1 MGMKIVTVKFKSIPK
16 FYEKEKKYIKTNTV
30 RRYDATDERFK
41 ILKEASEKN
50 RLKFNSLY
58 VIEIINTETGESF
71 KRFIQDVSIW
81 ENLYIITLGSEA

>member
-1 MGMKIVTVKFKSIPK
+1 MGMKIVTAKFKSIPK

-50 RLKFNSLY
+50 GLKFNSLY

>member
-30 RRYDATDERFK
+30 RRYDTTDERFK

-50 RLKFNSLY
+50 GLKFNSLY

>member
-41 ILKEASEKN
+41 ILKEVSEKN
-50 RLKFNSLY
+50 GLKFNSLY

>member
-50 RLKFNSLY
+50 GLKFNSPY

>member
-16 FYEKEKKYIKTNTV
+16 FYEKEKKYIKTNMV

-50 RLKFNSLY
+50 GLKFNSLY

>member
-50 RLKFNSLY
+50 GLKFNSLY
-58 VIEIINTETGESF
+58 VIEITNTETGESF

>member
-50 RLKFNSLY
+50 GLKFNSLY

-81 ENLYIITLGSEA
+81 KNLYIITLGSEA

>member
-16 FYEKEKKYIKTNTV
+16 IYEKEKKYIKTNTV

-50 RLKFNSLY
+50 GLKFNSLY

>member
-1 MGMKIVTVKFKSIPK
+1 MGLKIATVKFKSIPK

-30 RRYDATDERFK
+30 RKYEPNDERFE

-50 RLKFNSLY
+50 GLKFNSLY
-58 VIEIINTETGESF
+58 AVEIINTETGESF